1 MNWVLIGSGN
11 VATKFGEALFFAGH
25 SISQVFSRKAEN
37 SQRLAELLEAETLTD
52 LQKIDEEADFYLIAV
67 SDQAIPEVVKN
78 LNKTLKGVVLHCSGA
93 TPLSVLKDFPN
104 SGVLYPLQTL
114 RKETETDFRNLPLS
128 VEGSSMEIEVTLQK
142 IAKELSDDVSL
153 YNSTQRLALHVS
165 AIFANNFTNH
175 LIGVAYKIL
184 QDNHIPEDTLRPLIQ
199 ETFQKVLQ
207 NHPYD
212 IQTGPA
218 KRGDTLTQKRHL
230 NFLESKKNWQEI
242 YRLLSEE
249 ISRQQ

>member
-1 MNWVLIGSGN
+1 MKWVLIGSGN
-11 VATKFGEALFFAGH
+11 VATKFGKALFDAGH

-37 SQRLAELLEAETLTD
+37 SQKLAKSLQAEAITD
-52 LQKIDEEADFYLIAV
+52 LQKIDEEADFYFIAV
-67 SDQAIPEVVKN
+67 SDQAIPEVVNN
-78 LNKTLKGVVLHCSGA
+78 LKKTLKGVILHCSGA
-93 TPLSVLKDFPN
+93 TPLSVLQDFEY

-114 RKETETDFRNLPLS
+114 RKETETDFRTLPLS
-128 VEGSSMEIEVTLQK
+128 VEGSSVEIEATLQK
-142 IAKELSDDVSL
+142 IAEELSDDVSL

-175 LIGVAYKIL
+175 LLGIAYEILKNNEIPKEKIF
-184 QDNHIPEDTLRPLIQ
+184 PLLE

-207 NHPYD
+207 NNPYD

-218 KRGDTLTQKRHL
+218 KRGDTLTQERHI
-230 NFLESKKNWQEI
+230 NFLKNKKNWQEI

-249 ISRQQ
+249 IARQG